1 MRSHA
6 HERISM
12 YMRSCIIMVYE
23 HVHEIHASSWTSH
36 HKSSVTIATTC
47 TICGV
52 SGPKVACT
60 QPMLRFLVLPAVM
73 AIGPYRPL
81 FPLFVQPQPA
91 RRSFALAS
99 ISIPASQTSGP
110 ASQASHQHLNG
121 PSICPSICPSIWGQ
135 HLPQHLGQASQASQ
149 PASQWPQHLPAS
161 GPASAPAS
169 GPSISSISASISSIS
184 ASISMA
190 PASASIWASISSSQ
204 PASASIWR
212 AGGLAR
218 SGSPMCCALWA
229 SIPSIGA
236 CVHLFRPRQPWLLG
250 YRLSFAPFYWID
262 IVDAAPIPLIFDLR
276 AIWYR

>member
-161 GPASAPAS
+161 GPASQALSQHLPAS
-169 GPSISSISASISSIS
+169 GARGAWQGVAHPCAARFGPLSPLLGRASIYFGRGSHGC
-184 ASISMA
+184 
-190 PASASIWASISSSQ
+190 WAT
-204 PASASIWR
+204 
-212 AGGLAR
+212 GYR
-218 SGSPMCCALWA
+218 SR
-229 SIPSIGA
+229 PSIG
-236 CVHLFRPRQPWLLG
+236 LT
-250 YRLSFAPFYWID
+250 
-262 IVDAAPIPLIFDLR
+262 
-276 AIWYR
+276 